1 MSAWRRTAL
10 EALPDFRVLIERASS
25 PMALW
30 IDLLAEFKDG
40 FSRDDSSLV
49 AKVLGYARWC
59 WRSSDG
65 DTVNAVAC
73 AFYEH
78 LPDHGGM
85 RRAIPQWFT
94 KEEFEE
100 LRSVFECRAG
110 AEVVSDIEKDYR
122 FARG

>member
-10 EALPDFRVLIERASS
+10 EALPDFRTLIDRASS

-30 IDLLAEFKDG
+30 IDLLTEFQEA
-40 FSRDDSSLV
+40 FSRDDSNLV
-49 AKVLGYARWC
+49 AKMLSYARWC
-59 WRSSDG
+59 WRSPDG

-85 RRAIPQWFT
+85 RRAIPRWFT

-100 LRSVFECRAG
+100 LRSVFEYHSG
-110 AEVVSDIEKDYR
+110 AAIVSEIEKEYR
-122 FARG
+122 FART

>member
-1 MSAWRRTAL
+1 MSTWRRTAL

-30 IDLLAEFKDG
+30 IDLLPESQEA
-40 FSRDDSSLV
+40 FSRDDSSLI
-49 AKVLGYARWC
+49 AKMLSYARWC
-59 WRSSDG
+59 RRSPDG

-78 LPDHGGM
+78 LPEHGGM
-85 RRAIPQWFT
+85 RRTIPRWFT

-100 LRSVFECRAG
+100 LRSVFEYHSG
-110 AEVVSDIEKDYR
+110 ADVVSEIEKEY
-122 FARG
+122 